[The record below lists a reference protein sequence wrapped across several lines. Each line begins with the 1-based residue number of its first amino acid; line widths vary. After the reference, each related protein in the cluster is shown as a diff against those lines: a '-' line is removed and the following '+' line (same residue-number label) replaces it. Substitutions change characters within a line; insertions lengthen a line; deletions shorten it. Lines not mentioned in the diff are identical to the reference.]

1 MNVVKIGWLIIELA
15 LFLILGFFDIA
26 LLLLSMLCIN
36 DREWAQF
43 GFSFILFLLVL
54 GATLVHL
61 GGMM

>member
-15 LFLILGFFDIA
+15 FFLILGFFDIT

-36 DREWAQF
+36 DREWTQF

-61 GGMM
+61 GGMI